1 VPIKNTTGGK
11 TFPKRGRLGSGA
23 FFPDGVPI
31 RGNVFGPNADQVV
44 TPTPPADRVFGTP
57 SNAGNGTQF
66 GQSRVDTGVGLDHPN
81 AGFLSLAKQNRVPA
95 MTQASAAT
103 TQESPFGHV
112 PVVQPSERN
121 RLHQKKVTPVYKT
134 QSGATRTHL
143 SDCQSASR
151 CSLVSVDPTHHHH
164 PHRYAMGWAGARASG
179 ATERTRQNFCLERP
193 GRWCEWASECELGT
207 VLRILRG
214 VRWMQQGHG
223 GGGADG
229 S

>member
-143 SDCQSASR
+143 SDSAFHRNPPKQKPFAPVKPQTNTTRVMQRVPVASFR
-151 CSLVSVDPTHHHH
+151 SQNNLWADPNNSFLQGK
-164 PHRYAMGWAGARASG
+164 ANIDGAVGR
-179 ATERTRQNFCLERP
+179 
-193 GRWCEWASECELGT
+193 GRWST
-207 VLRILRG
+207 VKRG
-214 VRWMQQGHG
+214 AAG
-223 GGGADG
+223 
-229 S
+229 